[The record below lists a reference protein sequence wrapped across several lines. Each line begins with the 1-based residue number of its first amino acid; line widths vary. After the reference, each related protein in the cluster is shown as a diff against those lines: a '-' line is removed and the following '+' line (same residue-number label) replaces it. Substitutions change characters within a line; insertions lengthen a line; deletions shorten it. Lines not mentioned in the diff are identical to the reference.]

1 MLAMLVRLTGIQGN
15 IIYNPIDMDKDRC
28 RALED
33 CLQGRYGVLAVAK
46 LVVPSG
52 APPEVPRLFLTS
64 QEYNFNVHI
73 SNNMLQ
79 VNVALCEESESEYS
93 KKLDEVANGLKVLLA
108 TLKEL
113 SANILYVGVVANYVV
128 NMDEDG
134 VKHILN
140 KCFNVN
146 NLQDQEHL
154 FDIMGRLTYIEDET
168 YYKNVTISNVREN
181 LTSSNAVGIFYDVND
196 RFRYNACKNSC
207 ENPESTLDSIVII
220 HKRFISEKFSSL
232 LD

>member
-1 MLAMLVRLTGIQGN
+1 MLAMVVRLTGIQGN
-15 IIYNPIDMDKDRC
+15 IIYNQIDVDKDKC
-28 RALED
+28 RVFED
-33 CLQGRYGVLAVAK
+33 YLQKQYGELAVTK
-46 LVVPSG
+46 LGVPSG

-79 VNVALCEESESEYS
+79 VNVALCEESEAEYY
-93 KKLDEVANGLKVLLA
+93 KKLDEVANGLKALLA
-108 TLKEL
+108 VFKEF
-113 SANILYVGVVANYVV
+113 SANILYVGVVANYVA

-168 YYKNVTISNVREN
+168 YYKNVTISNVREK
-181 LTSSNAVGIFYDVND
+181 LASSNAVGIFYDVND
-196 RFRYNACKNSC
+196 RYRYNARKNSC
-207 ENPESTLDSIVII
+207 ENPESTLDSIVHI
-220 HKRFISEKFSSL
+220 HKRFISEKFDSL
-232 LD
+232 LA